1 MNPIFSMSAR
11 SPSPLPLNQP
21 ITCQGVG
28 AGVLLEWVLDTSTL
42 EKRIWAC
49 AKDARTWALLVAM
62 CCAPWAAASSK
73 AQGNAVASPGAHQR
87 ASKPAKPS
95 HRAKGPKAPKAQAHG
110 DTPEVQALAER
121 IAQTHDLPIPWVRRH
136 IAHAVRLDSLSALV
150 LPPATPSAKNWQA
163 YRERFVEPRRIAAGL
178 AFWQQHAQALQ
189 RAEQR
194 YGVPAELV
202 VGIIG
207 VETYFGRHMGNF
219 RLIDALST
227 LALHFPT
234 AHPRHAERREFFQ
247 AELGHFLAQ
256 AHRAGP
262 SALNAKGS
270 YAGAMGWPQFMP
282 SSVAQWAVD
291 FDGNGRIDL
300 VRSPVDAI
308 GSVAN
313 YLKSFGW
320 VSGMPT
326 HYPVT
331 PPADT
336 TQRETLLLPD
346 ILPSFSAERMVE
358 LGASLDAEGQKH
370 IGPMALVELFN
381 GGQEPSYVA
390 GTENFY
396 VVTRYNWSSYYAL
409 AVIELGQEIK
419 AARLR

>member
-1 MNPIFSMSAR
+1 MTFDR
-11 SPSPLPLNQP
+11 FDLPPPPAQAHRAWVWAL
-21 ITCQGVG
+21 GW
-28 AGVLLEWVLDTSTL
+28 LLACHHM
-42 EKRIWAC
+42 AC
-49 AKDARTWALLVAM
+49 AAGTVHAPALDAPVATSLWH
-62 CCAPWAAASSK
+62 P
-73 AQGNAVASPGAHQR
+73 VANQR
-87 ASKPAKPS
+87 VKKP
-95 HRAKGPKAPKAQAHG
+95 HHPKAAKAHSHG

-121 IAQTHDLPIPWVRRH
+121 IAQAHQLPAPWVRRH
-136 IAHAVRLDSLSALV
+136 IAHALRLDNLSALV

-163 YRERFVEPRRIAAGL
+163 YRDRFVEPRRIAAGL
-178 AFWQQHAQALQ
+178 AFWQQHGKALQ

-194 YGVPAELV
+194 FGVPAELV

-227 LALHFPT
+227 LALNFPT
-234 AHPRHAERREFFQ
+234 EHPRHEQRRDFFQ
-247 AELGHFLAQ
+247 AELGHFLAH

-262 SALNAKGS
+262 SSLNTKGS

-282 SSVAQWAVD
+282 SSVAQWALD
-291 FDGNGRIDL
+291 FDGDGRVDL

-320 VSGMPT
+320 KTGMPT

-331 PPADT
+331 PPVEPG
-336 TQRETLLLPD
+336 QRETLLLPD
-346 ILPSFSAERMVE
+346 ILPSFSAERMTE
-358 LGASLDAEGQKH
+358 LGATLT
-370 IGPMALVELFN
+370 GPALQHDGPLALVELHN
-381 GGQEPSYVA
+381 GGDQPTYVA

-409 AVIELGQEIK
+409 AVIGLGQAIRNAK
-419 AARLR
+419 P

>member
-1 MNPIFSMSAR
+1 MSHR
-11 SPSPLPLNQP
+11 SHVPHPLSEPT
-21 ITCQGVG
+21 TCKGGG
-28 AGVLLEWVLDTSTL
+28 AGVLLRWVHALSALEEFVWTL
-42 EKRIWAC
+42 AR
-49 AKDARTWALLVAM
+49 DARAWALLVAM
-62 CCAPWAAASSK
+62 CCAPWAGASPN
-73 AQGNAVASPGAHQR
+73 AQSNAVASPGAHQR
-87 ASKPAKPS
+87 ASKPAKS
-95 HRAKGPKAPKAQAHG
+95 NHRAKGPKAPKAQAHG

-121 IAQTHDLPIPWVRRH
+121 IAQTHDLPVPWVRRQM
-136 IAHAVRLDSLSALV
+136 AHAVRLDSLSALV

-202 VGIIG
+202 VGLIG
-207 VETYFGRHMGNF
+207 VETYYGRHMGNF

-227 LALHFPT
+227 LALNFPT
-234 AHPRHAERREFFQ
+234 EHPRHSERRAFFQ

-270 YAGAMGWPQFMP
+270 YAGAAGWPQFMP

-291 FDGNGRIDL
+291 FDENGRIDL
-300 VRSPVDAI
+300 VRSPVDAV

-331 PPADT
+331 PPVEPGPL
-336 TQRETLLLPD
+336 ETLLLPD
-346 ILPSFSAERMVE
+346 ILPSFSAERMAE
-358 LGASLDAEGQKH
+358 LGATLDAAGQKH
-370 IGPMALVELFN
+370 VGPMALVELFN
-381 GGQEPSYVA
+381 GGQTPSYVA

>member
-1 MNPIFSMSAR
+1 MKHAFFD
-11 SPSPLPLNQP
+11 LPQP
-21 ITCQGVG
+21 HGLTHST
-28 AGVLLEWVLDTSTL
+28 WV
-42 EKRIWAC
+42 
-49 AKDARTWALLVAM
+49 WALGWLLACIHM
-62 CCAPWAAASSK
+62 APAAGAISTPLQVMPVASSLWHSMT
-73 AQGNAVASPGAHQR
+73 NQR
-87 ASKPAKPS
+87 SKNPHR
-95 HRAKGPKAPKAQAHG
+95 HRATKAPSHG

-121 IAQTHDLPIPWVRRH
+121 IAQTHALPAPWVRRQV
-136 IAHAVRLDSLSALV
+136 AHAVRLDSLSALV
-150 LPPATPSAKNWQA
+150 LPPATPSAKNWLA

-178 AFWQQHAQALQ
+178 AFWQQHSRALQ
-189 RAEQR
+189 QAEQK

-227 LALHFPT
+227 LALNFPT
-234 AHPRHAERREFFQ
+234 EHPRHAERRAFFQ

-262 SALNAKGS
+262 AALNAKGS

-282 SSVAQWAVD
+282 SSVAQWGVD

-331 PPADT
+331 PPSDP

-346 ILPSFSAERMVE
+346 ILPSFSAERMTE
-358 LGASLDAEGQKH
+358 LGATLQ
-370 IGPMALVELFN
+370 GPGLQHTGPLALVELHN

-409 AVIELGQEIK
+409 AVIDLAQAIRD
-419 AARLR
+419 ARP

>member
-1 MNPIFSMSAR
+1 MLGWVAMAQSLLTPAR
-11 SPSPLPLNQP
+11 WAWLS
-21 ITCQGVG
+21 
-28 AGVLLEWVLDTSTL
+28 VLLVSL
-42 EKRIWAC
+42 C
-49 AKDARTWALLVAM
+49 A
-62 CCAPWAAASSK
+62 APWAAASTNNNPPK
-73 AQGNAVASPGAHQR
+73 ASTAAQPKR
-87 ASKPAKPS
+87 TAKAGTS
-95 HRAKGPKAPKAQAHG
+95 QHRAKATKAPAHG

-121 IAQTHDLPIPWVRRH
+121 LAQAHQLPLPWVRRQ
-136 IAHAVRLDSLSALV
+136 IAHAVRLDSLSTLV

-163 YRERFVEPRRIAAGL
+163 YRARFVEPRRIAAGL
-178 AFWQQHAQALQ
+178 AFWQQHKRALQ
-189 RAEQR
+189 RAEQT

-227 LALHFPT
+227 LALNFPT
-234 AHPRHAERREFFQ
+234 EHPRHAERSAFFQ
-247 AELGHFLAQ
+247 TELGHFLAQ

-270 YAGAMGWPQFMP
+270 YAGAAGWPQFMP

-291 FDGNGRIDL
+291 FDGDGRIDL

-320 VSGMPT
+320 ISGMPT

-331 PPADT
+331 PPADPA
-336 TQRETLLLPD
+336 QRETLLLPD
-346 ILPSFSAERMVE
+346 ILPSFSAERMTE
-358 LGASLDAEGQKH
+358 LGANLPGPGLQH
-370 IGPMALVELFN
+370 IGPLALVELHN

-409 AVIELGQEIK
+409 AVIDLAQAIRD
-419 AARLR
+419 ARP

>member
-1 MNPIFSMSAR
+1 MSHR
-11 SPSPLPLNQP
+11 SHVPHPLSEPT
-21 ITCQGVG
+21 TCKGGG
-28 AGVLLEWVLDTSTL
+28 AGVLLRWVHALSALEEFVWTL
-42 EKRIWAC
+42 AR
-49 AKDARTWALLVAM
+49 DARAWALLVAM
-62 CCAPWAAASSK
+62 CCAPWAGASPN
-73 AQGNAVASPGAHQR
+73 AQSNAVASPGAHQR
-87 ASKPAKPS
+87 ASKPAKS
-95 HRAKGPKAPKAQAHG
+95 NHRAKGPKAPKAQAHG

-121 IAQTHDLPIPWVRRH
+121 IAQTHALPVPWVRRQM
-136 IAHAVRLDSLSALV
+136 AHAVRLDSLSALV

-207 VETYFGRHMGNF
+207 VETYYGRHMGNF

-227 LALHFPT
+227 LALNFPT
-234 AHPRHAERREFFQ
+234 EHPRHSERRAFFQ

-270 YAGAMGWPQFMP
+270 YAGAAGWPQFMP

-291 FDGNGRIDL
+291 FDENGRIDL
-300 VRSPVDAI
+300 VRSPVDAV

-331 PPADT
+331 PPVEPGPL
-336 TQRETLLLPD
+336 ETLLLPD
-346 ILPSFSAERMVE
+346 ILPSFSAERMAE
-358 LGASLDAEGQKH
+358 LGATLDAAGQKH
-370 IGPMALVELFN
+370 VGPMALVELFN
-381 GGQEPSYVA
+381 GGQTPSYVA

>member
-1 MNPIFSMSAR
+1 MPPRCHFTLSMCACTDRPVQQAR
-11 SPSPLPLNQP
+11 SGMES
-21 ITCQGVG
+21 
-28 AGVLLEWVLDTSTL
+28 LLRW
-42 EKRIWAC
+42 
-49 AKDARTWALLVAM
+49 VAM
-62 CCAPWAAASSK
+62 AQSHLTPARWAWLSVLVVSLCAAPWAAAQTKNNPPK
-73 AQGNAVASPGAHQR
+73 ASASAQQQR
-87 ASKPAKPS
+87 AAKPGKS
-95 HRAKGPKAPKAQAHG
+95 QHRAKAAKAPAHG

-121 IAQTHDLPIPWVRRH
+121 LAQAHQLPLHWVRRQ
-136 IAHAVRLDSLSALV
+136 IAHAARLDSLSALV
-150 LPPATPSAKNWQA
+150 LPPASPSAKNWQA
-163 YRERFVEPRRIAAGL
+163 YRARFVEPRRIAAGL
-178 AFWQQHAQALQ
+178 AFWQQHKHALQ
-189 RAEQR
+189 RAEQT

-227 LALHFPT
+227 LALNFPT
-234 AHPRHAERREFFQ
+234 EHPRHAERSAFFQ

-270 YAGAMGWPQFMP
+270 YAGAAGWPQFMP

-291 FDGNGRIDL
+291 FDGDGRIDL
-300 VRSPVDAI
+300 AHSPVDAI

-320 VSGMPT
+320 VTGMPT

-331 PPADT
+331 PPVEPG
-336 TQRETLLLPD
+336 QLETLLLPD

-358 LGASLDAEGQKH
+358 LGATLDAAGQRH
-370 IGPMALVELFN
+370 VGPMALVELFN
-381 GGQEPSYVA
+381 GGQTPSYVA

-409 AVIELGQEIK
+409 AVIDLAQAIRD
-419 AARLR
+419 ARP

>member
-1 MNPIFSMSAR
+1 MEIFHR
-11 SPSPLPLNQP
+11 
-21 ITCQGVG
+21 
-28 AGVLLEWVLDTSTL
+28 W
-42 EKRIWAC
+42 
-49 AKDARTWALLVAM
+49 VAM
-62 CCAPWAAASSK
+62 AQSQLTPARWAWLSVLWVSLCAAPWAEAQTKNNPPKASAS
-73 AQGNAVASPGAHQR
+73 AQQR
-87 ASKPAKPS
+87 AAKAGKS
-95 HRAKGPKAPKAQAHG
+95 LHRAKAAKVPAHG

-121 IAQTHDLPIPWVRRH
+121 LAQTHQLPLPWVRH
-136 IAHAVRLDSLSALV
+136 HLAHAARLDSLSALV
-150 LPPATPSAKNWQA
+150 LPPASPSAKNWQA
-163 YRERFVEPRRIAAGL
+163 YRARFVEPRRIAAGL
-178 AFWQQHAQALQ
+178 AFWQQHKRELQ
-189 RAEQR
+189 RAEQT

-207 VETYFGRHMGNF
+207 VETYYGRHMGNF

-227 LALHFPT
+227 LALNFPT
-234 AHPRHAERREFFQ
+234 EHPRHAERSAFFQ

-270 YAGAMGWPQFMP
+270 YAGAAGWPQFMP

-291 FDGNGRIDL
+291 FDGDGRIDL
-300 VRSPVDAI
+300 ARSPVDAI

-331 PPADT
+331 PPADP

-346 ILPSFSAERMVE
+346 ILPSFSAERMTE
-358 LGASLDAEGQKH
+358 LGATLQ
-370 IGPMALVELFN
+370 GPALQHTGPLALVELHN

-409 AVIELGQEIK
+409 AVIDLAQAIRD
-419 AARLR
+419 ARP

>member
-1 MNPIFSMSAR
+1 MPPRCHFTLTVCLCTDRPVQQAR
-11 SPSPLPLNQP
+11 SGMES
-21 ITCQGVG
+21 
-28 AGVLLEWVLDTSTL
+28 LLRW
-42 EKRIWAC
+42 
-49 AKDARTWALLVAM
+49 VAM
-62 CCAPWAAASSK
+62 AQSHLTPARWAWLSVLVVSLCAAPWAAAQTKNNPPK
-73 AQGNAVASPGAHQR
+73 ASASAQQR
-87 ASKPAKPS
+87 AAKAGKS
-95 HRAKGPKAPKAQAHG
+95 QHRAKAAKVPAHG

-121 IAQTHDLPIPWVRRH
+121 LAQTHQLPLHWVRRQ
-136 IAHAVRLDSLSALV
+136 IAHAARLDSLSALV
-150 LPPATPSAKNWQA
+150 LPPASPSAKNWQA
-163 YRERFVEPRRIAAGL
+163 YRARFVEPRRIAAGL
-178 AFWQQHAQALQ
+178 AFWQQHKRELQ
-189 RAEQR
+189 RAEQT

-207 VETYFGRHMGNF
+207 VETYYGRHMGNF

-227 LALHFPT
+227 LALNFPT
-234 AHPRHAERREFFQ
+234 EHPRHAERSAFFQ

-291 FDGNGRIDL
+291 FDGDGRIDL
-300 VRSPVDAI
+300 ARSPVDAI

-331 PPADT
+331 PPSDP

-346 ILPSFSAERMVE
+346 ILPSFSAERMTE
-358 LGASLDAEGQKH
+358 LGATLQ
-370 IGPMALVELFN
+370 GPGMQHSGPLALVELHN

-409 AVIELGQEIK
+409 AVIDLAQAIRD
-419 AARLR
+419 ARP

>member
-1 MNPIFSMSAR
+1 MPPRCHFTLTECPCTALPVQQAR
-11 SPSPLPLNQP
+11 SGME
-21 ITCQGVG
+21 IFHR
-28 AGVLLEWVLDTSTL
+28 W
-42 EKRIWAC
+42 
-49 AKDARTWALLVAM
+49 VAM
-62 CCAPWAAASSK
+62 AQNQLTLARWAWLSVLWVSLCAAPWAAAQTKNNPPK
-73 AQGNAVASPGAHQR
+73 ASASAQQR
-87 ASKPAKPS
+87 AAKAGKS
-95 HRAKGPKAPKAQAHG
+95 QHRAKAAKVSAHG

-121 IAQTHDLPIPWVRRH
+121 LAQTHQLPLPWVRH
-136 IAHAVRLDSLSALV
+136 HMAHAARLDSLSALV
-150 LPPATPSAKNWQA
+150 LPPASPSAKNWQA
-163 YRERFVEPRRIAAGL
+163 YRARFVEPRRIAAGL
-178 AFWQQHAQALQ
+178 AFWQQHKRELQ
-189 RAEQR
+189 RAEQT

-207 VETYFGRHMGNF
+207 VETYYGRHMGNF

-227 LALHFPT
+227 LALNFPT
-234 AHPRHAERREFFQ
+234 EHPRHAERRAFFQ

-256 AHRAGP
+256 AHQAGP

-270 YAGAMGWPQFMP
+270 YAGAAGWPQFMP

-331 PPADT
+331 PPVEPG
-336 TQRETLLLPD
+336 QLETLLLPD
-346 ILPSFSAERMVE
+346 ILPSFSAERMTE
-358 LGASLDAEGQKH
+358 LGATLDAAGQKH
-370 IGPMALVELFN
+370 TGPMALVELFN
-381 GGQEPSYVA
+381 GGQTPSYVA

>member
-1 MNPIFSMSAR
+1 MES
-11 SPSPLPLNQP
+11 
-21 ITCQGVG
+21 
-28 AGVLLEWVLDTSTL
+28 LLHW
-42 EKRIWAC
+42 
-49 AKDARTWALLVAM
+49 VAM
-62 CCAPWAAASSK
+62 AQSHLTPARWAWLSVLVVSLCAAPWATAQTKNNPPKASTAA
-73 AQGNAVASPGAHQR
+73 QQQR
-87 ASKPAKPS
+87 AAKPGKS
-95 HRAKGPKAPKAQAHG
+95 QHRAKAAKAPAHG

-121 IAQTHDLPIPWVRRH
+121 LAQAHQLPLPWVRRQ
-136 IAHAVRLDSLSALV
+136 ISHAARLDSLSALV

-163 YRERFVEPRRIAAGL
+163 YRARFVEPRRIAAGL
-178 AFWQQHAQALQ
+178 AFWQQHAQVLQ

-207 VETYFGRHMGNF
+207 VETYYGRHMGNF

-227 LALHFPT
+227 LALNFP
-234 AHPRHAERREFFQ
+234 AEHPRHAERRAFFQ

-256 AHRAGP
+256 AHQAGP

-270 YAGAMGWPQFMP
+270 YAGAAGWPQFMP
-282 SSVAQWAVD
+282 SSVAQWAID

-331 PPADT
+331 PPVEPGPL
-336 TQRETLLLPD
+336 ETLLLPD

-358 LGASLDAEGQKH
+358 LGATLDAAGQRH
-370 IGPMALVELFN
+370 VGPMALVELFN
-381 GGQEPSYVA
+381 GGQTPSYVA

-409 AVIELGQEIK
+409 AVIELGQ
-419 AARLR
+419 AVAREMPNKP

>member
-1 MNPIFSMSAR
+1 MSAR
-11 SPSPLPLNQP
+11 SPAPLPLNQP

-28 AGVLLEWVLDTSTL
+28 VGVLQEWVLGTSAL
-42 EKRIWAC
+42 EKWIWTF

-62 CCAPWAAASSK
+62 FCAPWAGASPN

-87 ASKPAKPS
+87 ASKPAKS
-95 HRAKGPKAPKAQAHG
+95 NHRAKGPKAPKAPAHG

-121 IAQTHDLPIPWVRRH
+121 IAQTHALPVPWVRRQM
-136 IAHAVRLDSLSALV
+136 AHAVRLDSLSALV

-194 YGVPAELV
+194 YDVPAELV

-207 VETYFGRHMGNF
+207 VETYYGRHMGNF

-227 LALHFPT
+227 LALNFPT
-234 AHPRHAERREFFQ
+234 EHPRHAERRAFFQ

-256 AHRAGP
+256 AHQAGP
-262 SALNAKGS
+262 SALTAKGS
-270 YAGAMGWPQFMP
+270 YAGAAGWPQFMP

-331 PPADT
+331 PPVEPG
-336 TQRETLLLPD
+336 QLETLLLPD
-346 ILPSFSAERMVE
+346 ILPSFSAERMTE
-358 LGASLDAEGQKH
+358 LGATLDAAGQKH
-370 IGPMALVELFN
+370 TGPMALVELFN
-381 GGQEPSYVA
+381 GGQTPSYVA

>member
-1 MNPIFSMSAR
+1 
-11 SPSPLPLNQP
+11 
-21 ITCQGVG
+21 
-28 AGVLLEWVLDTSTL
+28 
-42 EKRIWAC
+42 
-49 AKDARTWALLVAM
+49 
-62 CCAPWAAASSK
+62 
-73 AQGNAVASPGAHQR
+73 
-87 ASKPAKPS
+87 
-95 HRAKGPKAPKAQAHG
+95 
-110 DTPEVQALAER
+110 
-121 IAQTHDLPIPWVRRH
+121 
-136 IAHAVRLDSLSALV
+136 LDSLSALV

-178 AFWQQHAQALQ
+178 AFWQQHAQVLQ
-189 RAEQR
+189 RAEQH

-207 VETYFGRHMGNF
+207 VETYYGRHMGNF

-227 LALHFPT
+227 LALNFPT
-234 AHPRHAERREFFQ
+234 EHPRHSERRAFFQ

-256 AHRAGP
+256 AHQAGP

-270 YAGAMGWPQFMP
+270 YAGAAGWPQFMP

-291 FDGNGRIDL
+291 FDENGRIDL

-331 PPADT
+331 PPVEPGPL
-336 TQRETLLLPD
+336 ETLLLPD
-346 ILPSFSAERMVE
+346 ILPSFSAERMAE
-358 LGASLDAEGQKH
+358 LGATLDAAGQRH
-370 IGPMALVELFN
+370 VGPMALVELFN
-381 GGQEPSYVA
+381 GGQTPSYVA

-409 AVIELGQEIK
+409 AVIDLGQAIRN
-419 AARLR
+419 ARP

>member
-1 MNPIFSMSAR
+1 MPPRCHFTLTECPCTALPVQQAR
-11 SPSPLPLNQP
+11 SGME
-21 ITCQGVG
+21 IFHR
-28 AGVLLEWVLDTSTL
+28 W
-42 EKRIWAC
+42 
-49 AKDARTWALLVAM
+49 VAM
-62 CCAPWAAASSK
+62 AQNQLTLARWAWLSVLWVSLCAAPWAAAQTKNNPPK
-73 AQGNAVASPGAHQR
+73 ASASAQQR
-87 ASKPAKPS
+87 AAKAGKS
-95 HRAKGPKAPKAQAHG
+95 QHRAKAAKVPAHG

-121 IAQTHDLPIPWVRRH
+121 LAQTHQLPLPWVRH
-136 IAHAVRLDSLSALV
+136 HMAHAVRLDSLSALV
-150 LPPATPSAKNWQA
+150 LPPASPSAKNWQA
-163 YRERFVEPRRIAAGL
+163 YRARFVEPRRIAAGL
-178 AFWQQHAQALQ
+178 AFWQQHNRALQ
-189 RAEQR
+189 RAEQT

-207 VETYFGRHMGNF
+207 VETYFGRHMGNY

-227 LALHFPT
+227 LALNFPT
-234 AHPRHAERREFFQ
+234 EHPRHAERSAFFQ

-270 YAGAMGWPQFMP
+270 YAGAAGWPQFMP

-291 FDGNGRIDL
+291 FDGDGRIDL
-300 VRSPVDAI
+300 ARSPVDAI

-331 PPADT
+331 PPSDP

-346 ILPSFSAERMVE
+346 ILPSFSAERMTE
-358 LGASLDAEGQKH
+358 LGATLQ
-370 IGPMALVELFN
+370 GPGLQHSGPLALVELHN

-409 AVIELGQEIK
+409 AVIDLAQAIRD
-419 AARLR
+419 ARP

>member
-1 MNPIFSMSAR
+1 MSHR
-11 SPSPLPLNQP
+11 SHVPHPLSEPT
-21 ITCQGVG
+21 TCKGGG
-28 AGVLLEWVLDTSTL
+28 AGVLLRWVHALSALEEFVWTL
-42 EKRIWAC
+42 AR
-49 AKDARTWALLVAM
+49 DARAWALLVAM
-62 CCAPWAAASSK
+62 CCAPWVAASPN
-73 AQGNAVASPGAHQR
+73 AQGNVVASPGAHQR
-87 ASKPAKPS
+87 ASKPAKS
-95 HRAKGPKAPKAQAHG
+95 NHRAKGPKAPKAPAHG

-121 IAQTHDLPIPWVRRH
+121 IAQTHALPVPWVRRQM
-136 IAHAVRLDSLSALV
+136 AHAVRLDSLSALV

-178 AFWQQHAQALQ
+178 AFWQQHAQALL

-207 VETYFGRHMGNF
+207 VETYYGRHMGNF

-227 LALHFPT
+227 LALNFPT
-234 AHPRHAERREFFQ
+234 EHPRHAERRAFFQ

-270 YAGAMGWPQFMP
+270 YAGAAGWPQFMP

-291 FDGNGRIDL
+291 FDENGRIDL
-300 VRSPVDAI
+300 VRSPVDAV

-331 PPADT
+331 PPVEPGPL
-336 TQRETLLLPD
+336 ETLLLPD
-346 ILPSFSAERMVE
+346 ILPSFSAERMAE
-358 LGASLDAEGQKH
+358 LGATLDAAGQKH
-370 IGPMALVELFN
+370 TGPMALVELFN
-381 GGQEPSYVA
+381 GGQTPSYVA

>member
-1 MNPIFSMSAR
+1 MES
-11 SPSPLPLNQP
+11 
-21 ITCQGVG
+21 
-28 AGVLLEWVLDTSTL
+28 LLHW
-42 EKRIWAC
+42 
-49 AKDARTWALLVAM
+49 VAM
-62 CCAPWAAASSK
+62 AQSHLTPARWAWLSVLVVSLCAAPWAAAQTKNNLPK
-73 AQGNAVASPGAHQR
+73 ASTAAQQQR
-87 ASKPAKPS
+87 AAKPGKS
-95 HRAKGPKAPKAQAHG
+95 QHRAKAAKTPAHG

-121 IAQTHDLPIPWVRRH
+121 LAQAHQLPLPWVRRQ
-136 IAHAVRLDSLSALV
+136 ISHAARLDSLSALV

-163 YRERFVEPRRIAAGL
+163 YRARFVEPRRITAGL

-207 VETYFGRHMGNF
+207 VETYYGRHMGNF

-227 LALHFPT
+227 LALNFP
-234 AHPRHAERREFFQ
+234 AEHPRHAERRAFFQ

-256 AHRAGP
+256 AHQAGP

-270 YAGAMGWPQFMP
+270 YAGAAGWPQFMP
-282 SSVAQWAVD
+282 SSVAQWAID

-331 PPADT
+331 PPVEPGPL
-336 TQRETLLLPD
+336 ETLLLPD

-358 LGASLDAEGQKH
+358 LGATLDAAGQRH
-370 IGPMALVELFN
+370 VGPMALVELFN
-381 GGQEPSYVA
+381 GGQTPSYVA

-409 AVIELGQEIK
+409 AVIELGQ
-419 AARLR
+419 AVAREMPNKP

>member
-1 MNPIFSMSAR
+1 MSAR

-21 ITCQGVG
+21 ITCQGLG
-28 AGVLLEWVLDTSTL
+28 AGVLLEWVLGTSTL
-42 EKRIWAC
+42 EKRIWAL
-49 AKDARTWALLVAM
+49 AKVARTWAFLVAM
-62 CCAPWAAASSK
+62 CCAPWVAASPN
-73 AQGNAVASPGAHQR
+73 AQSNAVASPGALQR
-87 ASKPAKPS
+87 ASKPAKSS
-95 HRAKGPKAPKAQAHG
+95 HRSKGPKAPKAQAHG

-121 IAQTHDLPIPWVRRH
+121 IAQTHALPVPWVRRLM
-136 IAHAVRLDSLSALV
+136 AHAVRLDSLSALV

-207 VETYFGRHMGNF
+207 VETYYGRHMGNF

-227 LALHFPT
+227 LALNFPT
-234 AHPRHAERREFFQ
+234 EHPRHSERRAFFQ

-256 AHRAGP
+256 AHQAGP

-270 YAGAMGWPQFMP
+270 YAGAAGWPQFMP
-282 SSVAQWAVD
+282 SSVAQWALD
-291 FDGNGRIDL
+291 FDENGRIDW

-313 YLKSFGW
+313 YLMSFGW

-331 PPADT
+331 PPVEPGPL
-336 TQRETLLLPD
+336 ETLLLPD
-346 ILPSFSAERMVE
+346 ILPSFSAERMAE
-358 LGASLDAEGQKH
+358 LGATLDATGQKH
-370 IGPMALVELFN
+370 VGPMALVELFN

>member
-1 MNPIFSMSAR
+1 MSHR
-11 SPSPLPLNQP
+11 CPVPHPLSEPT
-21 ITCQGVG
+21 TCKGVG
-28 AGVLLEWVLDTSTL
+28 AWVLHGWGHASSAL
-42 EKRIWAC
+42 EEFVWTFAR
-49 AKDARTWALLVAM
+49 DARAWALLLAM
-62 CCAPWAAASSK
+62 CCATWVAASPN
-73 AQGNAVASPGAHQR
+73 AQGNVVASPGAHQR
-87 ASKPAKPS
+87 ASKPAKPN

-121 IAQTHDLPIPWVRRH
+121 IAQTHDLPIPWVRRQM
-136 IAHAVRLDSLSALV
+136 AHAVRLDSLSALV

-178 AFWQQHAQALQ
+178 AFWQQHAQVLQ

-207 VETYFGRHMGNF
+207 VETYYGRHMGNF

-234 AHPRHAERREFFQ
+234 EHPRHSERRAFFQ

-256 AHRAGP
+256 AHQAGP

-270 YAGAMGWPQFMP
+270 YAGAAGWPQFMP

-291 FDGNGRIDL
+291 FDENGRIDL

-320 VSGMPT
+320 VTGMPT

-331 PPADT
+331 PPVEPV
-336 TQRETLLLPD
+336 QLETLLLPD
-346 ILPSFSAERMVE
+346 ILPSFSAERMTE
-358 LGASLDAEGQKH
+358 LGASLDAAGQRH
-370 IGPMALVELFN
+370 VGPMALVELFN
-381 GGQEPSYVA
+381 GGQTPSYVA

-409 AVIELGQEIK
+409 AVIELGQAIRN
-419 AARLR
+419 ARH

>member
-1 MNPIFSMSAR
+1 MES
-11 SPSPLPLNQP
+11 
-21 ITCQGVG
+21 
-28 AGVLLEWVLDTSTL
+28 LLRW
-42 EKRIWAC
+42 
-49 AKDARTWALLVAM
+49 VAM
-62 CCAPWAAASSK
+62 AQSHLTPARWAWLSALVVSLCTAPWAAAQSK
-73 AQGNAVASPGAHQR
+73 NNPTKASASAQQR
-87 ASKPAKPS
+87 AAKAGKS
-95 HRAKGPKAPKAQAHG
+95 QHRAKAAKAPAHG

-121 IAQTHDLPIPWVRRH
+121 LAQTHQLPLHWVRRQM
-136 IAHAVRLDSLSALV
+136 AHAARLDSLSALV
-150 LPPATPSAKNWQA
+150 LPPASPSAKNWQA
-163 YRERFVEPRRIAAGL
+163 YRARFVEPRRIAAGL
-178 AFWQQHAQALQ
+178 AFWQQHKHALQ
-189 RAEQR
+189 RAEQT

-207 VETYFGRHMGNF
+207 VETYFGRHMGNY

-234 AHPRHAERREFFQ
+234 EHPRHAERSAFFQ

-262 SALNAKGS
+262 SVLNAKGS
-270 YAGAMGWPQFMP
+270 YAGAAGWPQFMP

-291 FDGNGRIDL
+291 FDGDGRIDL
-300 VRSPVDAI
+300 ARSPVDAI

-331 PPADT
+331 PPSDP

-346 ILPSFSAERMVE
+346 ILPSFSAERMTE
-358 LGASLDAEGQKH
+358 LGATLQ
-370 IGPMALVELFN
+370 GPGMQHSGPLALVELHN

-396 VVTRYNWSSYYAL
+396 VVTRYNWSSYYAM
-409 AVIELGQEIK
+409 AVIELGQ
-419 AARLR
+419 AVAREMPSKP

>member
-1 MNPIFSMSAR
+1 MKYAFFDSPQAQAMAHSA
-11 SPSPLPLNQP
+11 
-21 ITCQGVG
+21 
-28 AGVLLEWVLDTSTL
+28 WVWALVWML
-42 EKRIWAC
+42 AC
-49 AKDARTWALLVAM
+49 ALISPAAGAIN
-62 CCAPWAAASSK
+62 APVLAIPVAASHWHSVANQRSKK
-73 AQGNAVASPGAHQR
+73 AQRHKAA
-87 ASKPAKPS
+87 
-95 HRAKGPKAPKAQAHG
+95 KAPTHG

-121 IAQTHDLPIPWVRRH
+121 IAQTHALPAPWVRRH
-136 IAHAVRLDSLSALV
+136 LSHAVRLDSLSALV

-163 YRERFVEPRRIAAGL
+163 YRARFVEPRRIAAGL

-189 RAEQR
+189 RAELR

-207 VETYFGRHMGNF
+207 VETYYGRHMGNF

-227 LALHFPT
+227 LALNFPT
-234 AHPRHAERREFFQ
+234 EHPRHAERRAFFQ

-256 AHRAGP
+256 AHRSGP

-270 YAGAMGWPQFMP
+270 YAGAAGWPQFMP
-282 SSVAQWAVD
+282 SSVDQWAVD

-331 PPADT
+331 PPVDPGPL
-336 TQRETLLLPD
+336 ETLLLPD
-346 ILPSFSAERMVE
+346 ILPSFSAERMTE
-358 LGASLDAEGQKH
+358 LGATLDAAGQKH
-370 IGPMALVELFN
+370 TGPMALVELFN
-381 GGQEPSYVA
+381 GGQTPSYVA

-409 AVIELGQEIK
+409 AVIDLAQAIRD
-419 AARLR
+419 ARP

>member
-1 MNPIFSMSAR
+1 MPAFFEFS
-11 SPSPLPLNQP
+11 LPLAKGHSP
-21 ITCQGVG
+21 GVWSM
-28 AGVLLEWVLDTSTL
+28 AVLLASILMAPVCTNAQPST
-42 EKRIWAC
+42 
-49 AKDARTWALLVAM
+49 
-62 CCAPWAAASSK
+62 
-73 AQGNAVASPGAHQR
+73 
-87 ASKPAKPS
+87 PAKPVVAKDGKNVAK
-95 HRAKGPKAPKAQAHG
+95 HRGKHPSRSKTAQAPSHG

-121 IAQTHDLPIPWVRRH
+121 IAQKHALHVPWVRRQM
-136 IAHAVRLDSLSALV
+136 AHAVHLDSLSALV

-308 GSVAN
+308 GSVAH

-358 LGASLDAEGQKH
+358 LGATLDAAGQKH
-370 IGPMALVELFN
+370 VGPMALVELFN

>member
-1 MNPIFSMSAR
+1 MESLIRWVAMAQSQLTPAR
-11 SPSPLPLNQP
+11 
-21 ITCQGVG
+21 
-28 AGVLLEWVLDTSTL
+28 
-42 EKRIWAC
+42 WA
-49 AKDARTWALLVAM
+49 WLSLLVVSLCA
-62 CCAPWAAASSK
+62 APWAAAQTKNNPPK
-73 AQGNAVASPGAHQR
+73 ASTAAQQR
-87 ASKPAKPS
+87 AAKAGKS
-95 HRAKGPKAPKAQAHG
+95 QHRAKVAKAPVHG
-110 DTPEVQALAER
+110 DTPDVQALAER
-121 IAQTHDLPIPWVRRH
+121 LAQTHQLPLPWVRRQ
-136 IAHAVRLDSLSALV
+136 ITHAARLDSLSALV

-163 YRERFVEPRRIAAGL
+163 YRARFVEPRRIAAGL
-178 AFWQQHAQALQ
+178 AFWQQHKHALQ
-189 RAEQR
+189 RAEQT

-207 VETYFGRHMGNF
+207 VETYFGRHMGNY

-227 LALHFPT
+227 LALNFPT
-234 AHPRHAERREFFQ
+234 EHPRHAERSAFFQ

-256 AHRAGP
+256 SHRAGP

-270 YAGAMGWPQFMP
+270 YAGAAGWPQFMP

-291 FDGNGRIDL
+291 FDGDGRIDL
-300 VRSPVDAI
+300 AHSPVDAI

-331 PPADT
+331 PPSDP

-346 ILPSFSAERMVE
+346 ILPSFSAERMTD
-358 LGASLDAEGQKH
+358 LGATLH
-370 IGPMALVELFN
+370 GPGMQHSGPLALVELHN
-381 GGQEPSYVA
+381 GGQEPTYVA

-409 AVIELGQEIK
+409 AVIDLAQAIRD
-419 AARLR
+419 ARP

>member
-1 MNPIFSMSAR
+1 MEIFHR
-11 SPSPLPLNQP
+11 
-21 ITCQGVG
+21 
-28 AGVLLEWVLDTSTL
+28 W
-42 EKRIWAC
+42 
-49 AKDARTWALLVAM
+49 VAM
-62 CCAPWAAASSK
+62 AQNQLTLARWAWLSVLWVSLCAAPWAAAQTNNNPPK
-73 AQGNAVASPGAHQR
+73 ASASAQQR
-87 ASKPAKPS
+87 AAKAGKS
-95 HRAKGPKAPKAQAHG
+95 QHRAKAAKVPAHG

-121 IAQTHDLPIPWVRRH
+121 LAQTHQLPLPWVRRH
-136 IAHAVRLDSLSALV
+136 MAHAARLDSLSALV
-150 LPPATPSAKNWQA
+150 LPPASPSAKNWQA
-163 YRERFVEPRRIAAGL
+163 YRARFVEPRRIAAGL
-178 AFWQQHAQALQ
+178 AFWQQHKRELQ
-189 RAEQR
+189 RAEQT

-207 VETYFGRHMGNF
+207 VETYYGRHMGNF

-227 LALHFPT
+227 LALNFPT
-234 AHPRHAERREFFQ
+234 EHPRHAERSAFFQ

-270 YAGAMGWPQFMP
+270 YAGAAGWPQFMP

-291 FDGNGRIDL
+291 FDGDGRIDL
-300 VRSPVDAI
+300 ARSPVDAI

-331 PPADT
+331 PPADP

-346 ILPSFSAERMVE
+346 ILPSFSAERMTE
-358 LGASLDAEGQKH
+358 LGATLQ
-370 IGPMALVELFN
+370 GPALQHTGPLALVELHN

-396 VVTRYNWSSYYAL
+396 FVTRYNWSSYYAL
-409 AVIELGQEIK
+409 AVIDLGQAIRD
-419 AARLR
+419 ARP